1 MEAGSKVYNG
11 DDISY
16 TPGAKLTIQDSNPNS
31 AHDDSAVPVGGAI
44 LGAELIRDSGIMINQ
59 LFSLI

>member
-44 LGAELIRDSGIMINQ
+44 LGAEIDTGFGYND
-59 LFSLI
+59 